1 MQHYWIKIFFLNWL
15 VIHTKW
21 FEKYDHHLCI
31 NNIFSLKVWFVEGV
45 IICFILFVWGFG
57 DCRWRAANFD
67 LCSASWLLKF
77 FSVSQ
82 LLWHGASVYNG
93 HIRGHVTLTPIAE
106 RLAVELSLPVFT
118 TGLSR
123 LGFEHLTFRL
133 RVKRSKPL
141 PNRRGYNHVS
151 YILLEREFYILY
163 IHVIKIIHQ

>member
-1 MQHYWIKIFFLNWL
+1 MQHLFKNWL

-67 LCSASWLLKF
+67 LCSASWPLKF

-93 HIRGHVTLTPIAE
+93 HIRGHVTLTPMAE
-106 RLAVELSLPVFT
+106 RLAVELSPPVFT
-118 TGLSR
+118 TLVCRGWDLHTQPSACEDYA
-123 LGFEHLTFRL
+123 LTHCATAAVDNEPHLISST
-133 RVKRSKPL
+133 
-141 PNRRGYNHVS
+141 
-151 YILLEREFYILY
+151 
-163 IHVIKIIHQ
+163 